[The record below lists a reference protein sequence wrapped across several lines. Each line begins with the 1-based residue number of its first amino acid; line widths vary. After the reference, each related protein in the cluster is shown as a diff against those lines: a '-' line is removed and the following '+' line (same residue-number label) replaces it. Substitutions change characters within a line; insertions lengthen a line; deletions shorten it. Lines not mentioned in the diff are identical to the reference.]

1 MDIREVKRVDAPQI
15 VEIYNYYIESTAIS
29 FEEEPVSV
37 ETMEQRI
44 DEILSYGLPWLV
56 AEKQGKVVGYAYAGR
71 WKPRSAYRFTIEP
84 SIYVQFGRTGEGI
97 GISLYSALIAALK
110 AKSYQNAIS
119 VIALPNPSSVGLH
132 ERLGFKKVGEFAN
145 IGVKFGER
153 HSVGYWQLDLEH

>member
-1 MDIREVKRVDAPQI
+1 MDIREVKRVDAAQI

-44 DEILSYGLPWLV
+44 GEILSYGLPWLV

-84 SIYVQFGRTGEGI
+84 SIYV
-97 GISLYSALIAALK
+97 
-110 AKSYQNAIS
+110 
-119 VIALPNPSSVGLH
+119 
-132 ERLGFKKVGEFAN
+132 
-145 IGVKFGER
+145 
-153 HSVGYWQLDLEH
+153 

>member
-1 MDIREVKRVDAPQI
+1 MEIRDVKLADAAHI
-15 VEIYNYYIESTAIS
+15 TEIYNYYIESTAIS

-37 ETMEQRI
+37 EAMEQRI
-44 DEILSYGLPWLV
+44 SETLSCGLPWLV

-97 GISLYSALIAALK
+97 GISLYSALLEVLK
-110 AKSYQNAIS
+110 ANNYQNAIS
-119 VIALPNPSSVGLH
+119 VIALPNPSSIGLH

-153 HSVGYWQLDLEH
+153 HSVGYWQLDLGC